1 MALLYSVNGS
11 QFTEDAQTLFKK
23 RTLCL
28 MTSKI
33 NIHNEADVMVITVN
47 NPPINAGSTEVRKGL
62 LAAIQ
67 LFQNDPKSS
76 AAVVIGG
83 GSTFIAG
90 SDIKEFSEAL
100 AEPHLPSIIAAIEN
114 CPKPV
119 VCALHGAALGGG
131 FELALGCDG
140 RIALEGTMM
149 GLPEVTLGIIPG
161 AGGTQRLPRLI
172 GLEKSI
178 ELICGGTRIS
188 GSEALKLGIL
198 NKLVNHDL
206 QTQAIIFARS
216 LLGQKARIRDLDPPH
231 AEAASVLM
239 ASQKALKAGKNR
251 PNIYK
256 AIEMISN
263 VMTKPIDEG
272 LAIEREAFQNLRLST
287 EAKALRHQFFAERKL
302 FKALSSGDT
311 APKVIE
317 KIAIIGAG
325 TMGSGI
331 AIACL
336 TAGYAV
342 LLIDQNEVALK
353 NGTQKVKDFYES
365 RVQSGKMAID
375 KAALILKSFTYSM
388 QWRDIAAADLI
399 VEAVFEDIEVKYA
412 VFQKIEAHANPSA
425 LLASNT
431 SYLDIDAIAAKIS
444 NPARIFGLHFFS
456 PAQVMK
462 LIEIIRCKFSSPITI
477 ASGLQFAKR
486 LGKMPVISTNSFGF
500 IGNRIYAAY
509 RRQCEFMLEEGAYPK
524 QIDQALEDYGFAMG
538 PFAVADLSGLD
549 IAWAMRQSLAATRN
563 PEHRYVSIPDTL
575 CLVGRLGRKAGAGYY
590 QYRAGEKLG
599 TVDPVVNSIIDAASA
614 AKGITRREFTPQEI
628 VKRVLLAMMN
638 EIAHLASEKIVG
650 DVTDC
655 DIALVN
661 GYGFPRWCGGPVFIA
676 NEMGSEKLNFELQEL
691 ANLSGPG
698 FVIANTGALF
708 KPF

>member
-231 AEAASVLM
+231 AEVASVLM

-375 KAALILKSFTYSM
+375 KAALLLKSFSYSM

>member
-1 MALLYSVNGS
+1 
-11 QFTEDAQTLFKK
+11 
-23 RTLCL
+23 

-76 AAVVIGG
+76 AVVIIGG

-231 AEAASVLM
+231 AEVASVLM

-336 TAGYAV
+336 TAGYTV

>member
-90 SDIKEFSEAL
+90 SDIKEFSGPL
-100 AEPHLPSIIAAIEN
+100 AEPHLPAIIAAIEN

-231 AEAASVLM
+231 AEVASVLM

-317 KIAIIGAG
+317 QIAIIGAG

-336 TAGYAV
+336 TAGYTV

-375 KAALILKSFTYSM
+375 KAALLLKSFSYSM

-599 TVDPVVNSIIDAASA
+599 TVDLIVNSIIDAASA